1 MNPKPR
7 EEAARYSELDYDN
20 RRIVDS
26 LMESGLI
33 ERRGDCLY
41 LTEKGETLVKPGMT
55 EESESEHE
63 RG

>member
-1 MNPKPR
+1 MKPKPR
-7 EEAARYSELDYDN
+7 EDAARYSELDYDN

-26 LMESGLI
+26 LVESGLI
-33 ERRGDCLY
+33 ERRGDFLY

-55 EESESEHE
+55 AESETEHE